1 MRLRRPPA
9 EGGPRQKGRVD
20 EKLLLSFES
29 LEETHWW
36 FVVRRRIVLDAT
48 ARQAP
53 RPVRRILEVGCGT
66 GGTMRALRARF
77 PSADIK
83 GVEPVEAAAR
93 IAAGKGCDVTSG
105 TFEHLPADGESLDL
119 LLALDVLEHLADDG
133 LGLAEAFRALR
144 PGGRLIVTVPALP
157 GQWSVHDELNGHF
170 RRYTRASLVDAVRA
184 AGFRVERA
192 TYFNTVLLPLALFE
206 RAALRRL
213 KLPRSPAVA
222 LPPRPLNAAL
232 RGVFGL
238 ERPILARA
246 DLPIG
251 LSLLLIAGRPARPA
265 V

>member
-1 MRLRRPPA
+1 
-9 EGGPRQKGRVD
+9 VD

-48 ARQAP
+48 ARPAP
-53 RPVRRILEVGCGT
+53 RPVRSILDVGCGT

-77 PSADIK
+77 PDAEIK

-93 IAAGKGCDVTSG
+93 IAAGRGCDVTSG
-105 TFEHLPADGESLDL
+105 AFEHLPVEGESVDIVM
-119 LLALDVLEHLADDG
+119 ALDVLEHLADDG

-144 PGGRLIVTVPALP
+144 PGGRLVATVPALP
-157 GQWSVHDELNGHF
+157 RQWSVHDELNGHF
-170 RRYTRASLVDAVRA
+170 RRYTRAGLVGAVRA

-192 TYFNTVLLPLALFE
+192 TYFNTLLLPLAFLE

-213 KLPRSPAVA
+213 KLPRSPAVS
-222 LPPRPLNAAL
+222 LPPRPLNAVL

-251 LSLLLIAGRPARPA
+251 LSLLLVASRTGRS
-265 V
+265 VV